1 MKDSQDMF
9 DTSGDSQ
16 DQQSSLVNEDCLAWS
31 GVPFSSLPRLHP
43 HGSAT
48 PAPPPV
54 PGPFHTVAVKLPLQV
69 NVKRKFKS
77 IAGDLLC
84 TLFFFFPLRGDV
96 KYYLAD
102 FVR

>member
-1 MKDSQDMF
+1 MCEPLLKRSRTASVRTCDKTEEGFDMKDSQDMF

-69 NVKRKFKS
+69 NVKRKF
-77 IAGDLLC
+77 
-84 TLFFFFPLRGDV
+84 
-96 KYYLAD
+96 
-102 FVR
+102 

>member
-9 DTSGDSQ
+9 NTSGDSQ

-69 NVKRKFKS
+69 NVKRKFS
-77 IAGDLLC
+77 INSRGPIMYII
-84 TLFFFFPLRGDV
+84 LFLPIKG
-96 KYYLAD
+96 
-102 FVR
+102 